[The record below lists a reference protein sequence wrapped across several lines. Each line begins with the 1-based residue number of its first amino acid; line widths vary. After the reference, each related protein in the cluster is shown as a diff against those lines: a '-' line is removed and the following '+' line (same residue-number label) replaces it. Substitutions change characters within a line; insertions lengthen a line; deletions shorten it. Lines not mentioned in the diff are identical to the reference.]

1 MRIPTT
7 AILGNLRWTESGT
20 VWADWLLSG
29 MAYKHSALKTK
40 RAVRDAHTA
49 FYRALPGESLLIS
62 PIAIVDPS
70 TMVDR
75 MISGIDLED
84 HPAWAEEALATYDTL
99 AEIPLGK
106 RLYWLSVPLG
116 SHNLFDRLRATTT
129 ASLNR
134 LTDQLSLPR
143 AIPDPD
149 EVARRTAQA
158 KAIAERLPMFS
169 PRPATAA
176 QMLWLHQ
183 HMLTRG
189 LYSEG
194 SLPTPG
200 DLASDLAVTPRS
212 LMGHPHFDE
221 GCHTDATTRTERA
234 KTRNPLDPRNQ
245 VLKVTDITAVD
256 GASSYQ
262 VLGVISKPPA
272 GGMEFPGSETLGRID
287 ESGLDIDWVQ
297 RIHIVGREKTI
308 SANQSALANL
318 KDQIFHTGGD
328 DQSNITANAD
338 LALVEN
344 ALQEYVELM
353 ASDDLEV
360 ETRITTILATGAPDR
375 ASAVEQLGILK
386 DFVSGWHH
394 KLVVPVGN
402 LEDLWWAMQPGAA
415 TSAVV
420 RDLEGFTTSKMAAG
434 LVPMIDTSVGSTRG
448 APLCINLANGPMAAE
463 NLPHGPSDVIFHDL
477 DGASKRDTVGSMA
490 VACESGGGKSVL
502 LKKLVDASLD
512 KGGIAV
518 IVDRTEMGEYALW
531 AKARLGDDV
540 AVVEII
546 DPQYSFDPLRLFSGD
561 EAATVAQGF
570 FTTLLHVHPTEDLG
584 MVLSEVLDPQFRQIH
599 GLQGSGDVADF
610 LLDSDDHDW
619 RELGRKM
626 RVFKGSK
633 ERPIPTGRVVFDS
646 TLPAPDITKSMVV
659 RTNRMELPKIE
670 QLTHEHLFKQMPI
683 SKIFGHSYYGLIAG
697 YARNVCFRDRTRQA
711 LFVMDE
717 VNMQVSSPDV
727 EAYLKE
733 FNLDGRKHRAAA
745 VMAGQS
751 VMGGGMGSPELL
763 NSFPTRIVGRF
774 RDRQQATAAL
784 TWMLGGETPD
794 EELVEMVT
802 TDTSPITAHGEDE
815 YVEPHRRGEFF
826 LRDGQGRQGRG
837 KVIPP
842 TQKVRYDAAMATGF
856 GGAK

>member
-7 AILGNLRWTESGT
+7 AIVGNLRWTTSGT

-29 MAYKHSALKTK
+29 MAYKHSSTKTK

-62 PIAIVDPS
+62 PVTSLDPSAIVD
-70 TMVDR
+70 R
-75 MISGIDLED
+75 MLAGVDLEA
-84 HPAWAEEALATYDTL
+84 HPAWAEETLATYDTL
-99 AEIPLGK
+99 AEIPLGS

-116 SHNLFDRLRATTT
+116 SHNLLDRLRTTTT

-143 AIPDPD
+143 TIPDPD

-158 KAIAERLPMFS
+158 KAIAERIPSFS

-189 LYSEG
+189 LYREG
-194 SLPTPG
+194 PVPTPG

-234 KTRNPLDPRNQ
+234 KARNPLATNNHI
-245 VLKVTDITAVD
+245 LKVTDITAVD
-256 GASSYQ
+256 AESSYQ
-262 VLGVISKPPA
+262 ALGVISRPPS
-272 GGMEFPGSETLGRID
+272 GGMEFPGSELLGRID
-287 ESGLDIDWVQ
+287 ESGLDVDWVQ
-297 RIHIVGREKTI
+297 RIHVVGREKTI
-308 SANQSALANL
+308 SANQRALSSL

-353 ASDDLEV
+353 ASDDLEL
-360 ETRITTILATGAPDR
+360 ETRITTILAIGAPDR
-375 ASAVEQLGILK
+375 AGALGDLQVLK
-386 DFVSGWHH
+386 SFVSGWHH

-402 LEDLWWAMQPGAA
+402 LEDLWWAMHPGVA
-415 TSAVV
+415 TSALV
-420 RDLEGFTTSKMAAG
+420 RDMEGITTSKMAAG
-434 LVPMIDTSVGSTRG
+434 LVPMIDTSVGSGRG
-448 APLCINLANGPMAAE
+448 VPLCINLANGPMAAQS
-463 NLPHGPSDVIFHDL
+463 LPFGPSDVIFHDL
-477 DGASKRDTVGSMA
+477 DGASERDTVGSLA
-490 VACESGGGKSVL
+490 VACETGAGKSVL

-512 KGGIAV
+512 KGGVAV

-531 AKARLGDDV
+531 AQARLGADV

-546 DPQYSFDPLRLFSGD
+546 DPQYSFDPLRLFAGD

-584 MVLSEVLDPQFRQIH
+584 MVLAEVLDPQFRETH

-610 LLDSDDHDW
+610 LLDCDDHDW
-619 RELGRKM
+619 RDLGRKM

-633 ERPIPTGRVVFDS
+633 DRPIPTGRVVFDS
-646 TLPAPDITKSMVV
+646 SLPVPDITKSMVI
-659 RTNRMELPKIE
+659 RTNRLELPKIE

-697 YARNVCFRDRTRQA
+697 FARNVCFRDRGRQA

-733 FNLDGRKHRAAA
+733 FNLDGRKHKAAA

-774 RDRQQATAAL
+774 RDRKQAIASL
-784 TWMLGGETPD
+784 TWMLGGEHPD

-802 TDTSPITAHGEDE
+802 TDTSPIIKRGEDE
-815 YVEPHRRGEFF
+815 YVDPHRRGEFF
-826 LRDGQGRQGRG
+826 LRDSQGRQGRG

-842 TQKVRYDAAMATGF
+842 TQKARFAAAMATGF
-856 GGAK
+856 GGAQ